1 MLKNNQVVTGIIQ
14 GMDEAHNGILRCGKD
29 IVLVRHVM
37 KQEEVRVKNC
47 KAYCQRIY
55 WGGFGN

>member
-37 KQEEVRVKNC
+37 KQE
-47 KAYCQRIY
+47 
-55 WGGFGN
+55 